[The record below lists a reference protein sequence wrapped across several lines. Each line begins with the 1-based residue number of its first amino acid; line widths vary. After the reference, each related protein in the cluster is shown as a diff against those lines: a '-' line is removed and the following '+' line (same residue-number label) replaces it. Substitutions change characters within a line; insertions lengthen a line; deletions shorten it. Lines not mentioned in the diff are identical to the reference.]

1 MSHDMHERHM
11 HHHYTGPT
19 KKMNLVESIRS
30 ALDISLKQDES
41 ARALSFAQTLCLAI
55 GLANKSI
62 VTLCI

>member
-1 MSHDMHERHM
+1 M
-11 HHHYTGPT
+11 HHHCTGPT